1 MSVNQELLNVALN
14 SLSLFRAP
22 GSSPALIQA
31 VGEVTGIPLFLLL
44 NAEQRVLASRSM
56 APLKQLF
63 RNPTIPK
70 AEGLQYTMKVK
81 QMHLGR
87 STTRERIAT
96 RMTLAIAT
104 VRGKIV
110 ITATLTIA
118 KATGQFALSAAHVAR
133 LAITYKVE
141 SQGINQAYRQEMTI
155 AAPGTNNAKDVDM
168 RSARAA

>member
-31 VGEVTGIPLFLLL
+31 VAEVTGIPMFLLL
-44 NAEQRVLASRSM
+44 NAEQRVMNTRSM
-56 APLKQLF
+56 GPLKQLF
-63 RNPTIPK
+63 RNPAVPK
-70 AEGLQYTMKVK
+70 ADGLQYSMKVK

-87 STTRERIAT
+87 LSSRQRVAT

-104 VRGKIV
+104 IRGKIV
-110 ITATLTIA
+110 ITATLTISTV
-118 KATGQFALSAAHVAR
+118 TGQFAQQAPRVAR
-133 LAITYKVE
+133 LAICYRVE

-155 AAPGTNNAKDVDM
+155 AAPGNGQQAKVVNI
-168 RSARAA
+168 RARAA